1 MLSIL
6 IDTFN
11 HEGFIGTAIES
22 VLEQSWLREG
32 NPHEIVVVDDGS
44 TDGTPAVLAS
54 YGDRIRVVT
63 KVNGGQASAFAEGLR
78 HCSGAIVAF
87 LDGDDWWHP
96 EKLAAVMAEFAA
108 HPECVAVGHGI
119 TVVDE
124 LSGVREDQGPTS
136 TVVLNFAH
144 ADAIAPFHSHMAFLG
159 TSRLAARREALDR
172 LDPPPLALTYEA
184 DEHFFTLLP
193 ALGDVRILPRCLTCY
208 RLHGANL
215 YQASNALSGRAMD
228 DSKLRKRA
236 TIFRCLADSLPA
248 QLQALGVAPDRAAA
262 IVEPLELQASRLE
275 LQAGNGGRWRTYA
288 VERRMQAWLAG
299 RDEAGG
305 TLVGVAT
312 LAAALLLPP
321 PSFYALRNRYAGY
334 RARRQSVSSAQGK
347 DKGAG

>member
-11 HEGFIGTAIES
+11 HEGFIGTAIDS
-22 VLEQSWLREG
+22 VLAQSWLRDG

-44 TDGTPAVLAS
+44 TDGTPAVLAG
-54 YGDRIRVVT
+54 YGDRIRIVT
-63 KVNGGQASAFAEGLR
+63 KANGGQASAFTEGLE

-96 EKLAAVMAEFAA
+96 DKLAAVMDEFAA
-108 HPECVAVGHGI
+108 YPECVAVGHGI

-124 LSGVREDQGPTS
+124 LTGAREDQGPAS
-136 TVVLNFAH
+136 TVVLNFA
-144 ADAIAPFHSHMAFLG
+144 DAGAVTPFHSHMAFLG

-172 LDPPPLALTYEA
+172 VGTPPLALTYEA

-193 ALGDVRILPRCLTCY
+193 ALGDVRILPRCLTYY

-215 YQASNALSGRAMD
+215 YQASNALSGKATD
-228 DSKLRKRA
+228 DTKLRKRA
-236 TIFRCLADSLPA
+236 TIFRCLADTLPT
-248 QLQALGVAPDRAAA
+248 QLQAQGIPTDRAAA

-275 LQAGNGGRWRTYA
+275 LQTGRGGRWRTYL
-288 VERRMQAWLAG
+288 VERQMQAWLAA
-299 RDEAGG
+299 RDEAGSP
-305 TLVGVAT
+305 LVGVAT

-334 RARRQSVSSAQGK
+334 RARRHSVPPAQGK